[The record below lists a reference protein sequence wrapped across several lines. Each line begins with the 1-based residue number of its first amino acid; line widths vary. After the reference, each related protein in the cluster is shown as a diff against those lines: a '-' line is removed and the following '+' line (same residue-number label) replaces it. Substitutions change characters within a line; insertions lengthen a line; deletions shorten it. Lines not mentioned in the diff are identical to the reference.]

1 VTQRARFTGVVALGA
16 WLLAAAGSAV
26 AQSSAAVPPLVTDRP
41 GFGESSEVVGHGVVQ
56 LESGLTLAQVED
68 GQRQIT
74 VPELLVRFGIG
85 RRFELRIAGDGYVA
99 RADAA
104 PGGWTWTHGHSDLE
118 LGGKLKLLDAAHG
131 ADLAVIP
138 FLSLPT
144 ASPGFST
151 ARYDPGFK
159 IAVARGVPLG
169 FDVSATYNTADATS
183 DSGRAWE
190 QEASLALDHPVRG
203 AMGAFGEVD
212 GQLHDGRC
220 DCSVDAGVAVA
231 MGPDGQFDLA
241 VGRRVS
247 GAAQDWFVG
256 VGFSIRHRRR

>member
-1 VTQRARFTGVVALGA
+1 MAFAA
-16 WLLAAAGSAV
+16 CLLAAHGSAA
-26 AQSSAAVPPLVTDRP
+26 AQSASQGPPIVTDRP

-56 LESGLTLAQVED
+56 IESGLTLAQMD
-68 GQRQIT
+68 ARQRQVT

-104 PGGWTWTHGHSDLE
+104 PGGWVWTHGHSDLE

-131 ADLAVIP
+131 VDLAVIP

-159 IAVARGVPLG
+159 VAAAHDLPRG
-169 FDVSATYNTADATS
+169 FDLSATYNTADATS

-190 QEASLALDHPVRG
+190 REASVSLGHGVRG
-203 AMGAFGEVD
+203 PVSASGEVD
-212 GQLHDGRC
+212 AQLHDGRC
-220 DCSVDAGVAVA
+220 DCSIDASVSAAIGT
-231 MGPDGQFDLA
+231 DGEFDLA
-241 VGRRVS
+241 VGRRVG